1 MAPIAPAASRTPGQ
15 SRPRVA
21 RDGADAPL
29 ASLLSA
35 DHRPLTGALDRL
47 RPCPAGLSRSCG
59 QPIVLPGIRGISLP
73 HGRQPGVDPGR
84 AILADHDRLSRSMQ
98 RPADELTEVTI
109 SPRHGSPPQPSLRCL
124 DGQCLSR
131 LTRHTATR
139 VENRSDAPR
148 EPLAPVPGWRA
159 VLGELDEVA
168 SRIRCKS
175 GLVPGFMIR
184 LGDGADSFGVIGGL
198 AGGRGAWPELARW
211 LEQRAAQVLQEPQAV

>member
-159 VLGELDEVA
+159 VLGELDETW
-168 SRIRCKS
+168 
-175 GLVPGFMIR
+175 
-184 LGDGADSFGVIGGL
+184 GGTGQRPNM
-198 AGGRGAWPELARW
+198 AG
-211 LEQRAAQVLQEPQAV
+211 